1 MQQLGRGLAA
11 GDSGPVMRTHA
22 CGLGELVHGPG
33 HMGRSEVVSHSRK
46 LLTSRMM
53 ERQVM

>member
-1 MQQLGRGLAA
+1 MHTI
-11 GDSGPVMRTHA
+11 MRTHA
-22 CGLGELVHGPG
+22 CGLGELVHGPR
-33 HMGRSEVVSHSRK
+33 HMGRSEAISHSRQ